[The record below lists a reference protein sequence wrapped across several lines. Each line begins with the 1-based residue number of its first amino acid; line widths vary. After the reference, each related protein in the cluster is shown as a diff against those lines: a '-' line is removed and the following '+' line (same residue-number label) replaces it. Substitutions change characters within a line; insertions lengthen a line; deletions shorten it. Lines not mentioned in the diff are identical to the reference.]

1 MSVHPSP
8 VPDHRRFNHTIRY
21 QQQLLAALPDH
32 ARTAIDAGCGEGLA
46 SRTLARAGLSVT
58 GIDADA
64 PSIERARAQDSESI
78 TYIVGDIFDTDLEPA
93 DVVYA
98 GALLHHM
105 DIEEGL
111 ERLKSWV
118 APGGRLCVVGAAR
131 ATWRDLHREVA
142 GSLADKAFMLVKGS
156 WKHGSPTVWPPPHTY
171 REVEQAAM
179 RILPGAEYRARV
191 LWRYTIEW
199 DRPLDG

>member
-1 MSVHPSP
+1 MSSAPSS

-21 QQQLLAALPDH
+21 QQQLLADVPEH

-46 SRTLARAGLSVT
+46 ARTLARAGLTVT

-64 PSIERARAQDSESI
+64 PSIERARAQESEGI
-78 TYIVGDIFDTDLEPA
+78 TYVVGDIFSTDLEPA
-93 DVVYA
+93 DVVYS

-105 DIEEGL
+105 DIDAGL

-131 ATWRDLHREVA
+131 ATWRDLYREMGA
-142 GSLADKAFMLVKGS
+142 SIADKAFALVKGS
-156 WKHGSPTVWPPPHTY
+156 WQHGSPTVWPPPHTY
-171 REVEQAAM
+171 REVQQATL
-179 RILPGAEYRARV
+179 RVLPGAEYKARL
-191 LWRYTIEW
+191 LWRYTIVW
-199 DRPLDG
+199 DRPSQA